1 MLRRFLYALYV
12 VYAILVSLM
21 GSCMMLNEGSNDGYN
36 RGSSS
41 HSGSGGWFHK

>member
-1 MLRRFLYALYV
+1 MLRRFIYALYV

-21 GSCMMLNEGSNDGYN
+21 GSCMMLDERSSNGSS
-36 RGSSS
+36 RGSAS